1 MNRGSRYDHVRWI
14 SFKTKSESATTP
26 RFFCH
31 FVTSSSKV
39 ARYLKGGR
47 RKEEGGSR
55 KEEGERRKEKGERR
69 KEEGGRRKEEGGGIM
84 EVSTVCQYRCSPIYL
99 YSLVRYY
106 KLVF

>member
-1 MNRGSRYDHVRWI
+1 MHVVGLVDDVDPCVLVHTVGCPGRGG
-14 SFKTKSESATTP
+14 A
-26 RFFCH
+26 
-31 FVTSSSKV
+31 VTDT
-39 ARYLKGGR
+39 
-47 RKEEGGSR
+47 RKEEGG
-55 KEEGERRKEKGERR
+55 RRKEKGERR